1 MGVGERHTDTV
12 AVADEDGGD
21 TPTPEDAST
30 SSHSALPGGL
40 FAELAPQH
48 TAAMMRVA
56 AALVGLDEAEDAAQD
71 ALIKAWRAWHTLRDV
86 SALRAWLLRIT
97 VNVCREWHRGAA
109 GTRARLT
116 QPLLEDTA
124 ILDNS
129 AIAAMLAVDPG
140 TSDHTG
146 SLDLRFA
153 VNHLPAEYRVVVVL
167 RYYAGLDA
175 SEIGAALGIP
185 SPTVRT
191 RLRRGLMALR
201 ERLSDSQASRGVER
215 GSYVG

>member
-12 AVADEDGGD
+12 AVAGEHETD
-21 TPTPEDAST
+21 TSAPVD
-30 SSHSALPGGL
+30 SSVPSKSELPGRL

-48 TAAMMRVA
+48 TAAMMGVA

-71 ALIKAWRAWHTLRDV
+71 ALIKAWRAWNTLRDV
-86 SALRAWLLRIT
+86 SALRSWLLRIT

-116 QPLLEDTA
+116 QPLLDDTA
-124 ILDNS
+124 IPDYP
-129 AIAAMLAVDPG
+129 AVVAMLAVDPG

-153 VNHLPAEYRVVVVL
+153 VNHLPADYRVVIVL

-175 SEIGAALGIP
+175 TEIGAALGIP

-201 ERLSDSQASRGVER
+201 ERLSDDQAQRAVKRGTRV
-215 GSYVG
+215 

>member
-1 MGVGERHTDTV
+1 MGERHADTV
-12 AVADEDGGD
+12 DGADEDD
-21 TPTPEDAST
+21 TRAST
-30 SSHSALPGGL
+30 SADSRVSKHYTLPGSL
-40 FAELAPQH
+40 FAELAPRH

-71 ALIKAWRAWHTLRDV
+71 ALIKAWRAWRTLCDV
-86 SALRAWLLRIT
+86 AALRSWLLHIT
-97 VNVCREWHRGAA
+97 VNVCHEWHRSAA
-109 GTRARLT
+109 GTRARLS
-116 QPLLEDTA
+116 QPLLQDAAKLDTSEG
-124 ILDNS
+124 L
-129 AIAAMLAVDPG
+129 AMLTIDPG

-153 VNHLPAEYRVVVVL
+153 VTHLPTEYRVVVVL

-201 ERLSDSQASRGVER
+201 ERLTDEEAQRAVKRGTHV
-215 GSYVG
+215 